1 MSTAQNPIMSAAWAD
16 FIMWCE
22 EQPETVAAFN
32 AETGRAYMKP
42 KPPIEAM
49 IDDATGKAQEDAFAF
64 ARWVTENHWG
74 MEYAPKHSAKNAREE
89 IGGKRDFLLSRL
101 HPHGTGPSP
110 ARRPLRAQRRLQV
123 RRAEERGSRA

>member
-1 MSTAQNPIMSAAWAD
+1 MSIAQNPIMATAWAD

-42 KPPIEAM
+42 KQHLEAL
-49 IDDATGKAQEDAFAF
+49 IDDATGKAQDDVFAF

-74 MEYAPKHSAKNAREE
+74 MEYAPEAFREE
-89 IGGKRDFLLSRL
+89 CERRDR
-101 HPHGTGPSP
+101 
-110 ARRPLRAQRRLQV
+110 
-123 RRAEERGSRA
+123 EEGNGRV

>member
-16 FIMWCE
+16 FIMLCE

-49 IDDATGKAQEDAFAF
+49 IDDATGKAQDDAFAG
-64 ARWVTENHWG
+64 AWNTPR
-74 MEYAPKHSAKNAREE
+74 KHSAKSAREE
-89 IGGKRDFLLSRL
+89 IGRKD
-101 HPHGTGPSP
+101 
-110 ARRPLRAQRRLQV
+110 
-123 RRAEERGSRA
+123 EERT

>member
-1 MSTAQNPIMSAAWAD
+1 MSTAQNAIMSAAWAD

-22 EQPETVAAFN
+22 EQPETVAACN

-49 IDDATGKAQEDAFAF
+49 IDDATSKAQDDAFAF

-74 MEYAPKHSAKNAREE
+74 MEYAPEAFREE
-89 IGGKRDFLLSRL
+89 CERRDREE
-101 HPHGTGPSP
+101 GNG
-110 ARRPLRAQRRLQV
+110 RA
-123 RRAEERGSRA
+123 